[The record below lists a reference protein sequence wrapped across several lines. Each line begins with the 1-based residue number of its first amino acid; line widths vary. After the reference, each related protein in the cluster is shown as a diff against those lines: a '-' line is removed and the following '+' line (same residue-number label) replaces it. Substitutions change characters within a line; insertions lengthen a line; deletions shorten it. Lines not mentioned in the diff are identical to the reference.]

1 MCVSAEG
8 ALAVRGA
15 LYWRQESPI
24 TGSFRISYRPVAPQ
38 RPPDLLC
45 VCIFFLFL
53 SYFNHFARFECIFN
67 RKDAAEQRKR
77 TDRWRTWKSGP
88 AASCRICSTTRTTV
102 TSSVPWS
109 LQYTDGSPHAQKLAA
124 VDQHHWQTSVS
135 GDQLIN
141 QSRDVFRPFLR
152 F

>member
-8 ALAVRGA
+8 ALAVREA
-15 LYWRQESPI
+15 LHWRQESPI
-24 TGSFRISYRPVAPQ
+24 TGSFRISYRPVATPKATWSAM
-38 RPPDLLC
+38 C
-45 VCIFFLFL
+45 VHFFYFFLI
-53 SYFNHFARFECIFN
+53 FNHFARFECIFN

-88 AASCRICSTTRTTV
+88 AASCKICSTTRTTV
-102 TSSVPWS
+102 TGSVPWS
-109 LQYTDGSPHAQKLAA
+109 LQYIDGSPHAQKLAA

-152 F
+152 L